1 MVLNPAGAEVWDA
14 GRTRMELLRR
24 WLVPSIIDVLT
35 LILQA
40 YLYRFLR
47 ETEWVKKSAVRARVL
62 RIVYYALVA
71 YMVLIVPELVSSWL
85 GVFGSVALSWLLA
98 ATLLWNVILISFAIW
113 VGLHKRISASTETM
127 NPGRRAFLRAA
138 GPAVALAP
146 SVLMASGMVRAR
158 SGPELKEVNVR
169 IRGLH
174 PDLNGI
180 RIAQLTD
187 IHFGPFFGKRD
198 LERAV
203 AMANETRPHLAL
215 ITGDLITRR
224 GDDLRGCLD
233 GLKSLRGE
241 AGVWACHGN
250 HEQYAGVEDEAT
262 HRGERIGFHF
272 LRGSS
277 EMLRFGAAKLN
288 LAGIDYH
295 SMGEDPLANAEQW
308 LASDA
313 FNVLLSHTPVA
324 FDSAAKMGFDLTISG
339 HTHGGQLTVSLGSE
353 NLTFARVYTPYIKG
367 LYEKEG
373 KRLYVSSGLG
383 TVGVPVRIGADPEV
397 TLIRLCGI

>member
-1 MVLNPAGAEVWDA
+1 
-14 GRTRMELLRR
+14 MELLRR
-24 WLVPSIIDVLT
+24 WLLPSIIDILT

-47 ETEWVKKSAVRARVL
+47 ETEWVKGSVARSRAL
-62 RIVYYALVA
+62 RGVYYALVA
-71 YMVLIVPELVSSWL
+71 YMVFIVPELVVPWL
-85 GVFGSVALSWLLA
+85 GLFSSLTLSWLLA
-98 ATLLWNVILISFAIW
+98 ATMLWLVILISFGLW
-113 VGLHKRISASTETM
+113 VRLHRRMSASADDM
-127 NPGRRAFLRAA
+127 NPGRRAFLRAV
-138 GPAVALAP
+138 GPAIAIAP
-146 SVLMASGMVRAR
+146 SIVMATGMVRAR
-158 SGPELKEVNVR
+158 SGPALKEVNVR

-198 LERAV
+198 LEWAV
-203 AMANETRPHLAL
+203 SMANETKPHVAL

-224 GDDLRGCLD
+224 GDDLRGCLNV
-233 GLKSLRGE
+233 LKALRGE

-262 HRGERIGFHF
+262 RLGERQGFHF

-277 EMLRFGAAKLN
+277 EILRFGATKLN

-295 SMGEDPLANAEQW
+295 SLGDDPFIGGEWLLAD
-308 LASDA
+308 DA
-313 FNVLLSHTPVA
+313 LNVLLSHTPAA
-324 FDSAAKMGFDLTISG
+324 FDRAAELGFDLTISG
-339 HTHGGQLTVSLGSE
+339 HTHGGQVTLPVGNE
-353 NLTFARVYTPYIKG
+353 NLTFVRVYTPYVKG